1 MKSLSCRDRARVSIV
16 RHMRYALPFALILAL
31 TACADIPALDGT
43 LSEAARAAP
52 YPRLL
57 PLEPAPAPALSDD
70 GGLAERVAALQ
81 RRADALRRTDPGALQ

>member
-1 MKSLSCRDRARVSIV
+1 
-16 RHMRYALPFALILAL
+16 MRYALPFLFVL

-52 YPRLL
+52 YPQLQ
-57 PLEPAPAPALSDD
+57 PLGDPPAPIVQEGA
-70 GGLAERVAALQ
+70 GLDARVAALQ